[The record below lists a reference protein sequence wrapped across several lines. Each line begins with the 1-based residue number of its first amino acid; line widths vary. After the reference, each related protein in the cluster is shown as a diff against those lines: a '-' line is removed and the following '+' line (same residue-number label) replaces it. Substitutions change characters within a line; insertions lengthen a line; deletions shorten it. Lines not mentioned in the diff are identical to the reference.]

1 MSTPCVRDLYAMC
14 GLLRSSE
21 CACVDRRRRRR
32 RLQDMEGGHALN
44 RDLQQLAEATSGQV
58 SSVVM
63 EVLFPP
69 SYPTEPFFL
78 R

>member
-1 MSTPCVRDLYAMC
+1 
-14 GLLRSSE
+14 
-21 CACVDRRRRRR
+21 
-32 RLQDMEGGHALN
+32 MEGGHALN